1 MYKLEVQDLHKRYG
15 SHEVLKGVSL
25 LSLIHI

>member
-1 MYKLEVQDLHKRYG
+1 MYKLIVEDVHKNYG

-25 LSLIHI
+25 KPAPAT